1 MTAKILIADDEPDL
15 EVLIR
20 HRFRKEIRTRLYD
33 FVFAADG
40 VRALDSLRNDPEIEV
55 VLTDINMPGMDG
67 LTLLSKIVD
76 EYPLM
81 QPVIVS
87 AYGDMTNIRAAMN
100 LGAVDFLTKPIDFQ
114 DFASTLD
121 RTVRQSQ
128 QLRQSAQVQKQLA
141 TLHSELTVATRI
153 QQSILPRIDSLCA
166 GRADVVIQAVM
177 CPARDVGGDFYDF
190 FFLDEN
196 RLGFAIGDVS
206 GKGIPAAI
214 FMAMCRTL
222 LKAVAMKG
230 TTPGECLGDV
240 NRSLALDN
248 QTEMFVT
255 LFYGIL
261 DLRTGE
267 VQYASGAHNPAYILG
282 SRGVRSTVDEPAGTV
297 IGVFDDLVFET
308 NRLQLEPS
316 ETIYVDTDGIT
327 EAMDVD
333 RKLFGAPRVEAFLA
347 RSAGQSA
354 PELIEGI
361 IDEVRRFTGGAPQSD
376 DQTAIAVRYQGSS

>member
-15 EVLIR
+15 ELLIR
-20 HRFRKEIRTRLYD
+20 HRFRKEIRDRLYD

-40 VRALDSLRNDPEIEV
+40 THALDSLRSDPEIEV

-67 LTLLSKIVD
+67 LSFLSRIVD

-100 LGAVDFLTKPIDFQ
+100 LGAFDFLTKPIDFR

-121 RTVRQSQ
+121 RTIRRAQL
-128 QLRQSAQVQKQLA
+128 LRQTARDQKQLA
-141 TLHSELTVATRI
+141 TLQSELSVATRI
-153 QQSILPRIDSLCA
+153 QRSILPRIDTLCA
-166 GRADVVIQAVM
+166 GRADVDIQAVM
-177 CPARDVGGDFYDF
+177 WPARNVGGDFYDF
-190 FFLDEN
+190 FYLDDD

-206 GKGIPAAI
+206 GKGVPAAI

-222 LKAVAMKG
+222 LKAIAMKG
-230 TTPGECLGDV
+230 TTPGECLGDL

-267 VQYASGAHNPAYILG
+267 VQFASGAHNPAYILG
-282 SRGVRSTVDEPAGTV
+282 PKGVRSTAEEPAGTV
-297 IGVFDDLVFET
+297 IGLFEDLQFET

-316 ETIYVDTDGIT
+316 ETIYLDTDGIT
-327 EAMDVD
+327 EAMDAEG
-333 RKLFGAPRVEAFLA
+333 RLFGAPRVEAFLA
-347 RSAGQSA
+347 RSADRPAS
-354 PELIEGI
+354 ELIQGI
-361 IDEVRRFTGGAPQSD
+361 IDEVRGFTGGAPQSD
-376 DQTAIAVRYQGSS
+376 DQTAIVVRYQGHS